1 MNRFKKIF
9 DKCLKILNE
18 NEYLEDKSVDKNT
31 ILLAQDCLDLYNFLF
46 KHKKQINALQ
56 NELNLYFNE
65 NEFLSENIDNAIDYI
80 TDEISCGNDSE
91 ELRKILEILTND
103 DFYVEEE
110 GI

>member
-1 MNRFKKIF
+1 MNRFKEIF
-9 DKCLKILNE
+9 DKCLRILSENE
-18 NEYLEDKSVDKNT
+18 NLEEKSVDKNI
-31 ILLAQDCLDLYNFLF
+31 ILLAQDCLDLYNFLL
-46 KHKKQINALQ
+46 KYKKQINALQ